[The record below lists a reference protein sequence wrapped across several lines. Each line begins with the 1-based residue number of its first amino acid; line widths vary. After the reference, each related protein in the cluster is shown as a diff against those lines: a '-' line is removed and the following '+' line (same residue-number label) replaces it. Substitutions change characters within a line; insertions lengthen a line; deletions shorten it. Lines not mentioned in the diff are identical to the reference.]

1 MSSVLT
7 TLAVSVAAREKET
20 SATRLADETSDR
32 LSQCDNERKER
43 FGRPLRCVVD
53 FTAVLSGSVQKCK
66 KFRAT

>member
-7 TLAVSVAAREKET
+7 TLAVSVAARE
-20 SATRLADETSDR
+20 RRRPPLDWADETSDR

-43 FGRPLRCVVD
+43 FGWPLRCVVD